1 MACTFRGAGSPLGTA
16 SLQVVKEPPKMVV
29 WRMMG
34 SSLETDAAFRGCTV
48 GELLQDCD
56 SVSVM
61 TVQEKCDEKGLGAAS
76 GHGKVT
82 CRQFGTAPSRKA
94 REGAHP
100 QLFRVSVENKSA
112 LKWPTRP
119 GEGHQ
124 FGQQNQL
131 ARLPPAVSGIR
142 NSGNSLTSLT
152 VSRLTVMTWPIRR
165 KIYC

>member
-1 MACTFRGAGSPLGTA
+1 MRWFGVHFSGCGVAAGTA

-29 WRMMG
+29 RRMMGSSLETDPKMVVRRMMG

-112 LKWPTRP
+112 LK
-119 GEGHQ
+119 
-124 FGQQNQL
+124 
-131 ARLPPAVSGIR
+131 
-142 NSGNSLTSLT
+142 
-152 VSRLTVMTWPIRR
+152 
-165 KIYC
+165 